1 MSGMQ
6 SLHVIL
12 TPDQI
17 EEIAARVARR
27 ILEGSLGDT
36 YDQSHLPPG
45 FTRRTYLEAAR
56 AGRFPSRKVG
66 KVVVARRSDVDAWI
80 ASRPSAT
87 RASKRQTQPDL
98 DEEVVQIAEQNGAR
112 VRR

>member
-1 MSGMQ
+1 MQ

-17 EEIAARVARR
+17 EEIAVRVARR

-36 YDQSHLPPG
+36 YDQGHLPPG

-66 KVVVARRSDVDAWI
+66 KAVIARRSDVDAWI
-80 ASRPSAT
+80 ASRPSAKRIRT
-87 RASKRQTQPDL
+87 RTDNEHID
-98 DEEVVQIAEQNGAR
+98 DEITAIAERNGAHLR
-112 VRR
+112 